1 MDKLS
6 EKILPI
12 SLQKE
17 FNHLLGY
24 AFPLCILLNNEKN
37 LGWYYENYIETYA
50 QLRKGYQIRFDVM
63 DVLSYKE
70 YETKIMETSRVDLI
84 EASRIKSIEKEIIRK
99 LKADKYIIIFLDQY
113 YIMDSDAYNL
123 RHYPH
128 EVLIYGYK
136 DEMFKAIAF
145 DKNRI
150 FNKINIT
157 HKELQSS
164 FQNVLNKKIWTNETE
179 IEENIIYYF
188 NIIDQDISYPFNFNE
203 FIEKLDR
210 YHKSKIRKKD
220 FYSLSDISEYL
231 TGKEDIKIIF
241 PKIDKYKGIYLNKY
255 HVIGKP
261 VLGVAGTSSRQG
273 KYTLQL
279 KLRKKMQERGYRVG
293 QLGTEP
299 TGLLFG
305 FDAVYPMG
313 YESNI
318 KVKGIDAVKMV
329 NSLMGA
335 IEKKDPDIILFGS
348 QSQTIPN
355 QVGGEKEYPI
365 AQHEL
370 ILGTQADAY
379 ILCVNVDDEIEYIKR
394 TIAYLEAI
402 ISSKVIAL
410 VVFPMENTARW
421 SVLSH
426 RKDEIESQRL
436 EKERDRI
443 AKEIKLKTYILNQ
456 DNEIERLTNHVEE
469 FFSQ

>member
-1 MDKLS
+1 MK
-6 EKILPI
+6 
-12 SLQKE
+12 
-17 FNHLLGY
+17 
-24 AFPLCILLNNEKN
+24 CIENRKN
-37 LGWYYENYIETYA
+37 I
-50 QLRKGYQIRFDVM
+50 
-63 DVLSYKE
+63 
-70 YETKIMETSRVDLI
+70 
-84 EASRIKSIEKEIIRK
+84 
-99 LKADKYIIIFLDQY
+99 
-113 YIMDSDAYNL
+113 
-123 RHYPH
+123 
-128 EVLIYGYK
+128 
-136 DEMFKAIAF
+136 
-145 DKNRI
+145 
-150 FNKINIT
+150 
-157 HKELQSS
+157 
-164 FQNVLNKKIWTNETE
+164 
-179 IEENIIYYF
+179 
-188 NIIDQDISYPFNFNE
+188 
-203 FIEKLDR
+203 
-210 YHKSKIRKKD
+210 
-220 FYSLSDISEYL
+220 YSLSDISEYL

>member
-220 FYSLSDISEYL
+220 FYLKNYQD
-231 TGKEDIKIIF
+231 KEDEETIYSVVGIDTYNVFIDYFKNVICVAEEDPEKFVQYIEAKYNFIHIFYQHKDGLSKRFDYINKNIFKSKVFQEKIEEYKALTKELLKIRLAWIKLIKKIKFKIYSNKNKKEASDYAKKIMKEFLESIIMIKEKEEVIIKEILDELKKIKI
-241 PKIDKYKGIYLNKY
+241 
-255 HVIGKP
+255 
-261 VLGVAGTSSRQG
+261 
-273 KYTLQL
+273 
-279 KLRKKMQERGYRVG
+279 E
-293 QLGTEP
+293 
-299 TGLLFG
+299 
-305 FDAVYPMG
+305 
-313 YESNI
+313 
-318 KVKGIDAVKMV
+318 
-329 NSLMGA
+329 
-335 IEKKDPDIILFGS
+335 
-348 QSQTIPN
+348 
-355 QVGGEKEYPI
+355 GEDY
-365 AQHEL
+365 
-370 ILGTQADAY
+370 
-379 ILCVNVDDEIEYIKR
+379 V
-394 TIAYLEAI
+394 
-402 ISSKVIAL
+402 
-410 VVFPMENTARW
+410 
-421 SVLSH
+421 
-426 RKDEIESQRL
+426 
-436 EKERDRI
+436 
-443 AKEIKLKTYILNQ
+443 
-456 DNEIERLTNHVEE
+456 
-469 FFSQ
+469 